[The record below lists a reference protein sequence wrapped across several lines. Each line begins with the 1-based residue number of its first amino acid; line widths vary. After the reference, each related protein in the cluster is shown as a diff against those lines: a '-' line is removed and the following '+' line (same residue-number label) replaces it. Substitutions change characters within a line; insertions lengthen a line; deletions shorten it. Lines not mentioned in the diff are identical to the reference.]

1 MTKTTQI
8 FMALVL
14 VSAFAVAQTPAER
27 AQIVSHYDM
36 DKLEALK
43 TEFTNTEAQSKA
55 RAIELAAIYNWPM
68 TIESEAGAMASLIG
82 VYEDGR
88 PKYRVTHNREGGI
101 TTRANTLH
109 TGGVSNLDLNG
120 ENMIVG
126 EWDGGGVRGTHQL
139 LDGRV
144 DQRDGAAG
152 TGDHATH
159 VAGTMIGNGNVVNGA
174 AKGMLPEGTL
184 WAHDWFS
191 DYPEMITAAG
201 EGLLVS
207 NHSYGAGI
215 QNLPLWRLG
224 YYDGDA
230 RGMDNITYNA
240 PYYLPVVSA
249 GNDRQSGVNTGDGG
263 FDYLTDMGTAKNN
276 LVVAAVF
283 EVLNYTGPNSV
294 GMSGF
299 SSWGPTDDGRVKPD
313 ISGKGVNMYSS
324 LAGSDQAYANY
335 SGTSMASPNVAG
347 SLILLQQHYN
357 QLNNSYMTSASL
369 RGLALHTADETGSAD
384 GPDYRFGWGLLNVQR
399 GAEAISAMNTGS
411 FIIEDALASGE
422 TMSFAVNANGT
433 DDLMAS
439 ITWTDAPGVMLPGNA
454 SSEDDPTPM
463 LINDLDLRLTATN
476 GTVYEP
482 WKLDPA
488 NFAAAATTGDN
499 IVDNIE
505 KIEIPGAL
513 GAYFVSISHKSAN
526 LLDGQ
531 QAVSIIITGLDVN
544 DFFASTHN
552 GRVSGC
558 EGDDTVTVAVDF
570 LPLNGYTDG
579 VTFSTSG
586 LPSGVTGVF
595 SDPTMNTEGT
605 STLELTGINNL
616 SMGDYA
622 FMVSVIG
629 VNETQE
635 FPVVITVLGTSSA
648 DVPVSDLLVPADEAI
663 DIPIVY
669 SLSWTDEG
677 QFVTSYDLE
686 VSRNIDFTDVEFA
699 QSSTSNTSLVLGMQ
713 EGYTYWWRVRGNTQ
727 CAQGEFSQPFTFTVA
742 GVLGVTSQESI
753 GLSLYPNP
761 AEHQFTVAS
770 NAPIEKLEIRN
781 ILGQSVQNM
790 TVNSNQAQVDVTG
803 LASGTYFV
811 RVFREGSVA
820 NLKLVKR

>member
-1 MTKTTQI
+1 MTKTTQL
-8 FMALVL
+8 FSALLL
-14 VSAFAVAQTPAER
+14 VSAVALAQTPSER
-27 AQIVSHYDM
+27 AQIVSHYNM
-36 DKLEALK
+36 DKLNALK
-43 TEFTNTEAQSKA
+43 TEFSAAEAENRA
-55 RAIELAAIYNWPM
+55 RAYELAAIYDWPT
-68 TIESEAGAMASLIG
+68 TIQSEFGGIASLIG
-82 VYEDGR
+82 VYENGQ
-88 PKYRVTHNREGGI
+88 PKYRVSHNREGGI

-109 TGGVSNLDLNG
+109 TGGATNLDLNG

-126 EWDGGGVRGTHQL
+126 EWDGGGVRATHQL
-139 LDGRV
+139 LVGRV

-159 VAGTMIGNGNVVNGA
+159 VAGTMIGNGDVVNGA

-224 YYDGDA
+224 YYDADA

-276 LVVAAVF
+276 LVVAATF
-283 EVLNYTGPNSV
+283 EVLNYTGPSSV
-294 GMSGF
+294 SMSGF
-299 SSWGPTDDGRVKPD
+299 SSWGPTDDGRIKPD

-324 LAGSDQAYANY
+324 LAGSNQAYANY

-347 SLILLQQHYN
+347 SLMLLQQYYN
-357 QLNNSYMTSASL
+357 QLNGSYMNSASL
-369 RGLALHTADETGSAD
+369 RGLSLHTADEAGSAD

-399 GAEAISAMNTGS
+399 GAEVIGSMNNGS
-411 FIIEDALASGE
+411 YIIEDVLASGE
-422 TMSFAVNANGT
+422 TMSFAVNSNGS
-433 DDLMAS
+433 DDLMGS

-463 LINDLDLRLTATN
+463 LINDLDMRMTTP
-476 GTVYEP
+476 GGDVYAP
-482 WKLDPA
+482 WKLDPF

-505 KIEIPGAL
+505 KIEVPGAL
-513 GAYFVSISHKSAN
+513 GAYYVTISHKGAN

-531 QAVSIIITGLDVN
+531 QAVSIILTGLATS

-552 GRVSGC
+552 GRVAVC
-558 EGDDTVTVAVDF
+558 EGDDTALVAVDF
-570 LPLNGYTDG
+570 LPLNGYADG
-579 VTFSTSG
+579 VTFGVSS
-586 LPSGVTGVF
+586 LPSGVSGTF
-595 SDPTMNTEGT
+595 SDPTLSTEGT
-605 STLELTGINNL
+605 SNLELSGMNNL
-616 SMGDYA
+616 ATGDYV
-622 FMVSVIG
+622 FLVQVVG

-635 FPVVITVLGTSSA
+635 FPVTVTVLGSSSA
-648 DVPVSDLLVPADEAI
+648 DVPVADLLVPEDEAI

-669 SLSWTDEG
+669 ELSWTDEG
-677 QFVTSYDLE
+677 QYVVSYDLE

-699 QSSTSNTSLVLGMQ
+699 QSSEFNSSLVLGMQ
-713 EGYTYWWRVRGNTQ
+713 EGYTYWWRVRGNTD
-727 CAQGEFSQPFTFTVA
+727 CAQGDFSEPFTFTVA
-742 GVLGVTSQESI
+742 GVLGTTSQESM

-761 AEHQFTVAS
+761 AETQFTVAS

-781 ILGQSVQNM
+781 VLGQSVYQM
-790 TVNSNQAQVDVTG
+790 AVNSNQAQVDVAG

-811 RVFREGSVA
+811 RVYREGSVA